1 VEGIHSDRMTE
12 VNQKERAARAWPIL
26 VDVALNNR
34 LITYGE
40 LARQLDI
47 HHRAVRYV
55 LSEIQDYCLLEKLPP
70 ITILVVDQKDGRP
83 GAGFIAWDVNDLE
96 HGLALVY
103 EFPWAAQENPFG
115 FASDGATIQSIADAI
130 VKRKLSPGDAY
141 ARVRV
146 RGMAQQVFR
155 EVLMKS
161 YGGRCAL
168 SGYRTPQLL
177 EAAHII
183 PWGQATPDQ
192 RIDPCNGILLSVLH
206 HRLFDLQWLR
216 IAEDYTVKAVFT
228 NAPVQSPERELLEEL
243 DGTNLRLPREQEL
256 WPRPDFLRARNKA
269 DS

>member
-1 VEGIHSDRMTE
+1 MVE

-26 VDVALNNR
+26 VDVALNKR
-34 LITYGE
+34 LITYGG
-40 LARQLDI
+40 LARHLGI

-70 ITILVVDQKDGRP
+70 ITILVVDQKDGKP
-83 GAGFIAWDVNDLE
+83 GAGFIAWDINDLE

-103 EFPWAAQENPFG
+103 KFPWPAHDNPFG
-115 FASDGATIQSIADAI
+115 FAADGATIQSIADAI
-130 VKRKLSPGDAY
+130 VERKLSPGDAY
-141 ARVRV
+141 ARVKV

-183 PWGQATPDQ
+183 PWGQATPEQ

-206 HRLFDLQWLR
+206 HRLFDLQWLQ
-216 IAEDYTVKAVFT
+216 IAEDYTVKPMFP
-228 NAPVQSPERELLEEL
+228 NAPVQSPERVLLEKL
-243 DGTNLRLPREQEL
+243 DGTKLRLPNDRAL
-256 WPRPDFLRARNKA
+256 CPRPDFLRARNEA
-269 DS
+269 FP

>member
-1 VEGIHSDRMTE
+1 MTE

-130 VKRKLSPGDAY
+130 VKREFSAGLAVKDRVSSQVGHFTDEGCNQPCMDAS
-141 ARVRV
+141 RLTGLV
-146 RGMAQQVFR
+146 
-155 EVLMKS
+155 
-161 YGGRCAL
+161 
-168 SGYRTPQLL
+168 
-177 EAAHII
+177 
-183 PWGQATPDQ
+183 
-192 RIDPCNGILLSVLH
+192 H
-206 HRLFDLQWLR
+206 HGWR
-216 IAEDYTVKAVFT
+216 
-228 NAPVQSPERELLEEL
+228 
-243 DGTNLRLPREQEL
+243 
-256 WPRPDFLRARNKA
+256 
-269 DS
+269 